1 MTFETS
7 EVSRSWSCVLFDLDG
22 TLTDSAPGIT
32 HSLQRMF
39 EAIGRPVHTE
49 DELLAYVGPPLATT
63 LRAREDFTEAEAD
76 HALAVYRGFAQESD
90 LIDNA
95 VFPGVAGLL
104 QSLKA
109 DGIPIATATSKPTA
123 RARRILE
130 HFGLADYFTFIGG
143 ASDDESRAEKADVI
157 AYTLDELRKL
167 GVDTSRA
174 VMVGDR
180 FYDVEGATANDVP
193 TIMVEW
199 GYGSPVEAKGAMAV
213 VHSVDQLRS
222 LLLGQAVAA

>member
-1 MTFETS
+1 M
-7 EVSRSWSCVLFDLDG
+7 LFDLDG

-32 HSLQRMF
+32 RSLERMF

-49 DELLAYVGPPLATT
+49 DELMAYVGPPLVTT

-76 HALAVYRGFAQESD
+76 HALEVYRSFAEESD

-95 VFPGVAGLL
+95 VFPGIVGLL

-109 DGIPIATATSKPTA
+109 DGVPIATATSKPTA
-123 RARRILE
+123 RAHRILD
-130 HFGLADYFTFIGG
+130 HFGLTEYFTFIGG
-143 ASDDESRAEKADVI
+143 AGDDETRAEKAEVI
-157 AYTLDELRKL
+157 AYTLAELEKL

-180 FYDVEGATANDVP
+180 FYDVEGASANDVP

-199 GYGSPVEAKGAMAV
+199 GYGSPAEAKGAMAV

-222 LLLGQAVAA
+222 LLLGQAIAA

>member
-1 MTFETS
+1 MTFDTS
-7 EVSRSWSCVLFDLDG
+7 EVARSWSCVLFDLDG

-32 HSLQRMF
+32 NSLRRTF
-39 EAIGRPVHTE
+39 ETIGRPVHSDE
-49 DELLAYVGPPLATT
+49 ELLAYVGPPLITT

-76 HALAVYRGFAQESD
+76 RALEVYRGFAEESD

-95 VFPGVAGLL
+95 VFPGIAGLL
-104 QSLKA
+104 KSLNE
-109 DGIPIATATSKPTA
+109 DGIPIATATSKPTN
-123 RARRILE
+123 RARRVLE
-130 HFGLADYFTFIGG
+130 HFGLAGYFTFIGG
-143 ASDDESRAEKADVI
+143 AGEDESRAEKAEVV
-157 AYTLDELRKL
+157 AYTLAELEKL

-180 FYDVEGATANDVP
+180 FYDVEGASANNVP

-199 GYGSPVEAKGAMAV
+199 GYGSPAEAKGAMAV